1 MTDEAHEAR
10 AVGLRMYDAFNGRN
24 LAALEEVLAPDFVS
38 HPLRTAGIGAVADA
52 WSKMFAAHPD
62 IQVSVEDMLVDHD
75 RVAVRSVLQGLS
87 DSVPSGTEPAP
98 TMMEIFRVQGGR
110 IAELWGLSSL
120 GRPAG
125 WARIGLQS
133 GCGMGPHGRARTRSG
148 ADGVRRGRQPQ
159 APAGGPP
166 GPVRP
171 KETSRRLTAPR
182 AWAFLS

>member
-24 LAALEEVLAPDFVS
+24 PAALETVLAPDFVS
-38 HPLRTAGIGAVADA
+38 HPLGTTGIGAVADA

-87 DSVPSGTEPAP
+87 DSVPSGMEPAP
-98 TMMEIFRVQGGR
+98 AMMEMFRVQHGLV
-110 IAELWGLSSL
+110 AELWGLSSL

-125 WARIGLQS
+125 QARIELQP
-133 GCGMGPHGRARTRSG
+133 GCGMRRHGRVWTGRSS
-148 ADGVRRGRQPQ
+148 P
-159 APAGGPP
+159 
-166 GPVRP
+166 
-171 KETSRRLTAPR
+171 
-182 AWAFLS
+182 